1 MQVTLDDNVSDDGAV
16 EPFEALALTTGEIAR
31 LVFPTPGGECVPVH
45 TLEARLVVDG
55 VLQWEEKTRKDKTK
69 YSVPATTFVGK
80 RACPGEPDWMRDH
93 GGLDVRKC
101 PACQAAEE
109 FKIPELIPELRYALP
124 VIRIATKSK
133 GTTDVQDPPNAKI
146 YVLGLTQRQ
155 YRELSINLKGIRE
168 LYDWP
173 PEHPVRPRD
182 ADIVLFCEDGD
193 WKRYVWRAP
202 MRPAWAKN
210 RNPALNAFIGALW
223 GNPENR
229 PTVAQLQLA
238 CARAA
243 DLRWLAVD
251 VERVTDSYAEWRRV
265 EKGGSAVAQGPAET
279 AQTGAGDLGEGLDDL
294 DALVTG
300 DPGGPATQ
308 DELAGLGEFDAE
320 TSHGSGNGAK
330 PAAADTGSDLVTS
343 EPAAASEAPGDDLFG
358 DDQPAEPAQ
367 EAKPAAAKPAAPAA
381 AEGSGDVK
389 SFDDVLGDL

>member
-1 MQVTLDDNVSDDGAV
+1 MQVTLDDNVGDDGAV
-16 EPFEALALTTGEIAR
+16 EPFEALTLITGEIAR

-45 TLEARLVVDG
+45 TLEARQVIDG
-55 VLQWEEKTRKDKTK
+55 VLLWEEKSRKDKTK
-69 YSVPATTFVGK
+69 YSVPATVFVGK

-93 GGLDVRKC
+93 GGIDVRKC

-109 FKIPELIPELRYALP
+109 FKISELIPELRYALP

-146 YVLGLTQRQ
+146 YVLSLTQRQ

-173 PEHPVRPRD
+173 PEHEVRPRD
-182 ADIVLFCEDGD
+182 ADIILYCEDGD

-202 MRPAWAKN
+202 MRPAWATD

-223 GNPENR
+223 RNPENR
-229 PTVAQLQLA
+229 PSTAQLQLA

-243 DLRWLAVD
+243 DLRWLSVD

-265 EKGGSAVAQGPAET
+265 EKGGSAVSHGSAET
-279 AQTGAGDLGEGLDDL
+279 AQTSAGPGDLGEGLDDL
-294 DALVTG
+294 DALVAG
-300 DPGGPATQ
+300 DPGSAASQ

-320 TSHGSGNGAK
+320 TSHGNGNGAK
-330 PAAADTGSDLVTS
+330 PAAPADSGPDLVTG
-343 EPAAASEAPGDDLFG
+343 EVGGGTDDLFG
-358 DDQPAEPAQ
+358 DTPAEPAAA
-367 EAKPAAAKPAAPAA
+367 EPAAEPAAAAPAPA
-381 AEGSGDVK
+381 GGDVK